1 MTAKQY
7 RAMLDYFDLSQAE
20 MAEFLGVS
28 VRTSHGYAN
37 GSPIPAATVRLL
49 KLMVSTGMKPAECEA

>member
-7 RAMLDYFDLSQAE
+7 RAMLDYFDVSQAE
-20 MAEFLGVS
+20 MAEFLGIS

-37 GSPIPAATVRLL
+37 GSPIPLATQRLL
-49 KLMVSTGMKPAECEA
+49 RMMVKLGMKPAVCEA